1 MLGHYTRHKT
11 SLSPRPVS
19 GAHRQHSLLS
29 REIKELVE
37 LLTDDFD
44 AFDLPTSSLACA
56 DIPPIP
62 ANWLRIDNAN

>member
-1 MLGHYTRHKT
+1 MGHYARHKT

-19 GAHRQHSLLS
+19 RARRQHSLLS

-37 LLTDDFD
+37 FLTDYFD
-44 AFDLPTSSLACA
+44 ALDLPTSSFACA

-62 ANWLRIDNAN
+62 TNWLRIDNVN